1 MLCISLG
8 AEACAARQVRLH
20 GEHPVRAVAGRLQLE
35 VLDVVV
41 CNHPLVLWVRVCVQL
56 VVQCILRS
64 ISNSMVIITSSSNK
78 NINNNSREQNKN
90 AHGNKI

>member
-41 CNHPLVLWVRVCVQL
+41 CDHPLVLWVRVCVQL

-64 ISNSMVIITSSSNK
+64 ISSMVMVIIITSSNK
-78 NINNNSREQNKN
+78 NNDNSR
-90 AHGNKI
+90 

>member
-1 MLCISLG
+1 VLCIPLG

-41 CNHPLVLWVRVCVQL
+41 CDHPLVLWVRVCVQL

-64 ISNSMVIITSSSNK
+64 ISSMVMVIIITSSNK
-78 NINNNSREQNKN
+78 NNDNSR
-90 AHGNKI
+90 